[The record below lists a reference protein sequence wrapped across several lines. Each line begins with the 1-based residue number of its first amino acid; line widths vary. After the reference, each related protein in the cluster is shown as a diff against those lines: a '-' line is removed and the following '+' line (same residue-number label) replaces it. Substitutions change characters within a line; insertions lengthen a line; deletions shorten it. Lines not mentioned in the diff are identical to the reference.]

1 MKEHHSEYTAKMML
15 KKLGKIGERG

>member
-15 KKLGKIGERG
+15 KKLGKMGERG